1 VSLWPVVLLLL
12 LSLQSCFQHCSGVV
26 AARTTSGTKAAFIV
40 PRGGAR
46 SPTKE
51 HDEHSHHRSKP
62 SSASS
67 KKKRKSSDKNAK
79 DASSTKHHKSSA
91 SSSPVVEEILKE
103 DDYYKIL
110 GLSKDAIASSK
121 HVDRDIKKAY
131 RKRAVFTHPD
141 KTGGDRRAF
150 DKVAEAYE
158 VLADNDKRSLY
169 DRYGKDGMKQRQFG
183 GGGGGGT
190 AAGGMGGMS
199 AEDLFRSFFGSAA
212 TGGGFGG
219 SGGGFGGGGGFGRG
233 QQRPRQQRQRQF
245 FLDVPLEDL
254 YTGTTKTVQL
264 PEGETIECVIP
275 RGLRDGTGVT
285 VETSGGESI
294 ILIVRPQPHHLF
306 TKLGTTADLMI
317 TVRISLTEAIT
328 GVQRRL
334 RLLDGSY
341 ITIAS
346 AGDNDS
352 DDDNTTI
359 PAVIETGDVQ
369 VLKGYG
375 MPKEEGSSSSSSS
388 EKGNLYIQYEVSIA
402 KNRKPRGG
410 KAALSDDEMIQL
422 KTLLAKLEGRLSSV
436 DTKSNWPYNNGSNN
450 KENPKKNNTSSSKV
464 KRLQKASPQDIEQRQ
479 QQQTS
484 RNPFEAGGFSFGA
497 GFSPFGSTFFSS
509 GGF

>member
-1 VSLWPVVLLLL
+1 
-12 LSLQSCFQHCSGVV
+12 
-26 AARTTSGTKAAFIV
+26 
-40 PRGGAR
+40 
-46 SPTKE
+46 
-51 HDEHSHHRSKP
+51 
-62 SSASS
+62 
-67 KKKRKSSDKNAK
+67 
-79 DASSTKHHKSSA
+79 
-91 SSSPVVEEILKE
+91 
-103 DDYYKIL
+103 
-110 GLSKDAIASSK
+110 
-121 HVDRDIKKAY
+121 
-131 RKRAVFTHPD
+131 
-141 KTGGDRRAF
+141 
-150 DKVAEAYE
+150 
-158 VLADNDKRSLY
+158 
-169 DRYGKDGMKQRQFG
+169 
-183 GGGGGGT
+183 
-190 AAGGMGGMS
+190 
-199 AEDLFRSFFGSAA
+199 
-212 TGGGFGG
+212 
-219 SGGGFGGGGGFGRG
+219 
-233 QQRPRQQRQRQF
+233 
-245 FLDVPLEDL
+245 LEDL

-275 RGLRDGTGVT
+275 RGLRDGTGLT
-285 VETSGGESI
+285 VETSSGESI
-294 ILIVRPQPHHLF
+294 LLIVRPQPHHLF
-306 TKLGTTADLMI
+306 TKLGATADLMI

-346 AGDNDS
+346 AGDDDS
-352 DDDNTTI
+352 DDANGTTI

-375 MPKEEGSSSSSSS
+375 MPKEEGSSSSSS

-402 KNRKPRGG
+402 KNRKARGG

-436 DTKSNWPYNNGSNN
+436 DTKSNWPYNNNSNN